1 MNKHT
6 ALLGVLGLTVLE
18 THSSV
23 MPFAKSHVR
32 LTEEQL
38 DQIESSLAAND
49 VTGLNTQI
57 ENLTTT
63 VSENTATLRS
73 IDTAIASA
81 FTANGLE
88 LPEGTSA
95 ADAIATLSTK
105 CKEFGESANTH
116 SFISTDGI
124 DKDDKNES
132 ANYAHNQILN
142 ENKFKTLK

>member
-6 ALLGVLGLTVLE
+6 AILGLLGLSILE
-18 THSSV
+18 THSGV
-23 MPFAKSHVR
+23 NPFAKSHVR

-38 DQIESSLAAND
+38 DQIESSLATND

-57 ENLTTT
+57 ANLTTT
-63 VSENTATLRS
+63 VSENTATLGS

-95 ADAIATLSTK
+95 TDAIATLSTK
-105 CKEFGESANTH
+105 CKEYGEKTNTH
-116 SFISTDGI
+116 SLIHTDGI
-124 DKDDKNES
+124 DKDDKDES
-132 ANYAHNQILN
+132 VNYAHNQILN

>member
-23 MPFAKSHVR
+23 MPFSKSHVR

-38 DQIESSLAAND
+38 DSIESSLAAND
-49 VTGLNTQI
+49 VAGLNTQI
-57 ENLTTT
+57 ENLTET
-63 VSENTATLRS
+63 VATNAATLGS
-73 IDTAIASA
+73 IDTAIAAA

-95 ADAIATLSTK
+95 TDAIATLSTK
-105 CKEFGESANTH
+105 CKEYGESANTH
-116 SFISTDGI
+116 SLFSTDGI